1 MTNIY
6 SVFFLKASAYEFMAQ
21 NSEYNTSYWYAFDYK
36 TEQKSVFHM
45 LFPNADQKA
54 NVVDIGKH

>member
-1 MTNIY
+1 
-6 SVFFLKASAYEFMAQ
+6 MAQ